1 MRSGHHCVQLQM
13 DALGITSACRESLYL
28 CNTVEDVERLIEG
41 ICKVERW
48 FL

>member
-1 MRSGHHCVQLQM
+1 M